1 MRLGRLPRIGLWL
14 GFVLVCVT
22 IASRAQFN
30 ADLSTFLPRS
40 PSPAQQILVEQLRNG
55 LVSRLI
61 LVGLEGAPPE
71 TLAALS
77 KGVTARLRPA
87 PDFIAVNNGANLGL
101 GKDRDYLWQNRYL
114 LSPAMTPSRFTA
126 DGLHARLSDDLQAL
140 GSSMGALVKATLPN
154 DPTGEML
161 GLIQQLQ
168 DEAHPLTQDGVWFS
182 GDGKRALLLVQTQA
196 PGFDA
201 DAQQHDLALI
211 NGALQA
217 AKAETPNAGTVR
229 LLATGPGVFSVN
241 TRDTVKADA
250 SRLSIFATLAVA
262 GLLLLIYRSPAV
274 LGLALLPVATGAI
287 AGIAAV
293 SLGFGSV
300 HGITLG
306 FGVTLIGEAVDY
318 AIYLFTQTAPGSP
331 PEATLP
337 RIWPTLR
344 LGVLTS
350 VCGFS
355 AMLFSSF
362 RGLAQLGL
370 FSIVGLI
377 VAVGVTRWVLPALM
391 RRDFATHRSTRF
403 GPAIL
408 RAASRAKALRVP
420 LLAVTAIAAIFL
432 VVRHDSLW
440 DDELSS
446 LSPVSQADQALD
458 RALRGDLGAPDVRY
472 MAVVSAPDEQQ
483 ALAASE
489 QLGAELQGLVGTGV
503 LAGFDAAS
511 RYLPS
516 EAAQRTRQ
524 ASIPPPATLRANLD
538 RALNGLPFQ
547 PDIFDPFLK
556 DAAAA
561 RIQPL
566 LTRDSLRDTNLAA
579 KLDALLLHR
588 ADGWAAMLPMRGVAD
603 PARLETALAGQAG
616 VLVIDL
622 KGDSDALYQG
632 YRRQALLLGLLGAL
646 AIVVL
651 LSISFRSPRRVA
663 EVVAPLIA
671 AVVVAT
677 AILAVSGA
685 RLTLFNLVGLL
696 LVVGVGS
703 NYALFFESQGASHK
717 SASPQHR
724 ERVIAS
730 LVLANLC
737 TVIGFGVLTFSR
749 IPVLHGIG
757 LTVALGAV
765 LSLVFSAILSAPPAV
780 PVRHARARGK
790 RLSRARHRR

>member
-1 MRLGRLPRIGLWL
+1 VRLGRLPRIGLWL
-14 GFVLVCVT
+14 GFVLICVG
-22 IASRAQFN
+22 IVSRAQFS

-77 KGVTARLRPA
+77 KDITARLRQA
-87 PDFIAVNNGANLGL
+87 PDFIAVNDGADLGL
-101 GKDRDYLWQNRYL
+101 AKDRDYLWQNRYL
-114 LSPAMTPSRFTA
+114 LSPTVNPARFTA
-126 DGLHARLSDDLQAL
+126 GGLHAALTDDVQLL
-140 GSSMGALVKATLPN
+140 GSSMGALVKQTLPN

-161 GLIQQLQ
+161 GLIRQLQ
-168 DEAHPLTQDGVWFS
+168 GEAHPLTQDGVWFS
-182 GDGKRALLLVQTQA
+182 PDGNRALLLMQTQA

-211 NGALQA
+211 DGALQS
-217 AKAETPNAGTVR
+217 AKAATPGAGQAR

-262 GLLLLIYRSPAV
+262 GLLLLVYRSPTV
-274 LGLALLPVATGAI
+274 LVLALLPVATGAV

-355 AMLFSSF
+355 AMLLSSF

-377 VAVGVTRWVLPALM
+377 VAVGVTRFVLPALM
-391 RRDFATHRSTRF
+391 RRDFATSRSTRF

-408 RAASRAKALRVP
+408 RAAARAKALRWP
-420 LLAVTAIAAIFL
+420 LLAVAALAAVFL
-432 VVRHDSLW
+432 VYRHDSLW

-458 RALRGDLGAPDVRY
+458 RQLRGDLGAPDVRY
-472 MAVVSAPDEQQ
+472 MAVVEAPDEQQ

-489 QLGAELQGLVGTGV
+489 RLGTELQALIGDGV

-516 EAAQRTRQ
+516 ESAQRARQ
-524 ASIPPPATLRANLD
+524 QSIPPPDTLRANLA
-538 RALNGLPFQ
+538 RALEGLPFQ
-547 PDIFDPFLK
+547 PDIFAPFLK

-561 RIQPL
+561 RSQPL
-566 LTRDSLRDTNLAA
+566 LTRDSLHGTNLAS
-579 KLDALLLHR
+579 KLDALLLR
-588 ADGWAAMLPMRGVAD
+588 RTDGWAAMLPLRGVAD
-603 PARLETALAGQAG
+603 PARLQAALAGQAG
-616 VLVIDL
+616 VLLLDL

-646 AIVVL
+646 GIVAL
-651 LSISFRSPRRVA
+651 LFISFRSPRRVA
-663 EVVAPLIA
+663 EVVAPLVA
-671 AVVVAT
+671 AVIVAT
-677 AILAVSGA
+677 AILAAGGA

-703 NYALFFESQGASHK
+703 NYALFFESQGASHQ
-717 SASPQHR
+717 AAGPQHR

-730 LVLANLC
+730 LVLADLC

-765 LSLVFSAILSAPPAV
+765 LSLVFSAILSAPPA
-780 PVRHARARGK
+780 PPIGHGGARAK
-790 RLSRARHRR
+790 RLSRARHRG